1 MWRGAGT
8 AADYACEGEVP
19 AGVGDGGRDLGAGCV
34 GAVDSRACDPQSRT
48 LRSRQ
53 LPERPDPG
61 RLMCEQYR
69 RFMPR
74 RGAVIT
80 DMVMLGLANA
90 SAPIGAGER
99 GCG

>member
-1 MWRGAGT
+1 
-8 AADYACEGEVP
+8 
-19 AGVGDGGRDLGAGCV
+19 
-34 GAVDSRACDPQSRT
+34 
-48 LRSRQ
+48 
-53 LPERPDPG
+53 
-61 RLMCEQYR
+61 MCEQYR